1 MAFAGVL
8 LGAIGGIT
16 AAVVAL
22 AMGAGWLTALSVY
35 ALGGGMLAAL
45 LIGLAAL
52 RTAPRDVR
60 SGYVASG
67 ARTEY

>member
-1 MAFAGVL
+1 MAFAAVL
-8 LGAIGGIT
+8 LGAVGGIA

-22 AMGAGWLTALSVY
+22 AMGAGLLTALSVY
-35 ALGGGMLAAL
+35 ALGGGALAAL

-52 RTAPRDVR
+52 RPAPRHIR
-60 SGYVASG
+60 RGYVASG